1 MTDDAPILFLC
12 GPTETASA
20 VDEALALPLIS
31 HRGPEIQALISECL
45 PGMRHAF
52 GTGGDVLPLSVS
64 GSAVMEAALRN
75 TIPAGGRVLHLVNG
89 AFSRRWATMSECC
102 GVDHAVV
109 EKPLGKAF
117 GEEDAAAA
125 FGEQGPFDAVC
136 VTHNETS
143 SGALSDIA
151 GVARAAR
158 HAAPDCLVM
167 VDAVSALAGVEMAFD
182 DSDLDLALAS
192 VAKCWALPPGLSM
205 VAFSAR
211 CREAMESVEG
221 RGYHL
226 DFPRNLEILE
236 KKGATLNTPAIP
248 QLFALRAQIRRIE
261 ASPQGWA
268 GRFERHIA
276 MRDQVLEWCG
286 HKGFGVLAEAGAR
299 SPSVT
304 TVLGD
309 GVDVPALLA
318 GLKERGY
325 AVGGGYGD
333 LKTTAWRI
341 AHMGEHTQESV
352 AGLLASI
359 DAVLAAAGAPA

>member
-1 MTDDAPILFLC
+1 VTETAPILFLC
-12 GPTETASA
+12 GPTETAPA

-31 HRGPEIQALISECL
+31 HRGPEIQALIAECL

-52 GTGGDVLPLSVS
+52 GTQGDVLPLSVS

-89 AFSRRWATMSECC
+89 AFSRRWASISECC
-102 GVDHAVV
+102 GLDHAVV
-109 EKPLGKAF
+109 EKPLGEAF
-117 GEEDAAAA
+117 CETDAAAA
-125 FGEQGPFDAVC
+125 FQQHGRFDAVC

-143 SGALSDIA
+143 SGALSDIG
-151 GVARAAR
+151 GVARATR
-158 HAAPDCLVM
+158 AASPGCLVM
-167 VDAVSALAGVEMAFD
+167 VDAVSALAGVDMAFD
-182 DSDLDLALAS
+182 DNGIDLALGS

-205 VAFSAR
+205 VAFSVR
-211 CREAMESVEG
+211 CRQAMRQVED

-226 DFPRNLEILE
+226 DFPRNLEVLE

-248 QLFALRAQIRRIE
+248 QLFALRAQIRQIE
-261 ASPQGWA
+261 ASPGGWA

-276 MRDQVLEWCG
+276 LRDQVLAWCAAR
-286 HKGFGVLAEAGAR
+286 GFGVLAEDGAR

-304 TVLGD
+304 TVLGGD
-309 GVDVPALLA
+309 VDVPALLD
-318 GLKERGY
+318 GLKDRGF

-341 AHMGEHTQESV
+341 AHMGEHTEESV
-352 AGLLASI
+352 AELLNAIDSVLAS
-359 DAVLAAAGAPA
+359 AGAPA